1 MTDLLP
7 LEVPGHRYGMPQSLR
22 SEVSK
27 LRSLR
32 STTWT
37 LLVTVVGTLLV
48 TVLAASSINR
58 HNQGSFRG
66 FDSTNQ
72 SLTGLALGSLAIGIL
87 GVLMITGEYGS
98 GTIRSSLAAAPR
110 RPLLLGAKV
119 IVIASISLV
128 VGEILTFA
136 CFFTG
141 RSILSGNA
149 PVASIGQPGVLRA
162 LVLSGVFLALLG
174 MFGLGLGTI
183 IRHTAGAIA
192 AFVGII
198 FLLPTLLQ
206 PLSVHGNP
214 ARFAPEEILANS
226 VAAVVPQSGQLSPTV
241 GILLMV
247 LYCAAILGTGL
258 LLLIRRDA

>member
-1 MTDLLP
+1 MTDALS
-7 LEVPGHRYGMPQSLR
+7 LEAPGRRYGMLQVLR
-22 SEVSK
+22 AEASK

-37 LLVTVVGTLLV
+37 LLITVVGTLLV
-48 TVLAASSINR
+48 TVLAASSIHR
-58 HNQGSFRG
+58 HGQGSFRG
-66 FDSTNQ
+66 FDPTNQ

-87 GVLMITGEYGS
+87 GVLMISGEYGS

-119 IVIASISLV
+119 IVIASVSLV

-141 RSILSGNA
+141 RTILSGNA

-174 MFGLGLGTI
+174 MFGLGIGTI
-183 IRHTAGAIA
+183 IRHTAGAIG
-192 AFVGII
+192 AFVGVV
-198 FLLPTLLQ
+198 FLLPILLQ
-206 PLSVHGNP
+206 SLSAHGNP

-226 VAAVVPQSGQLSPTV
+226 VAAVVPQSGQVSPTV
-241 GILLMV
+241 GMV
-247 LYCAAILGTGL
+247 LMGLYCVVILGTGMF
-258 LLLIRRDA
+258 LLIRRDA